1 MLGKEWEGYSLNKA
15 KIDKYI
21 EYGTTKLKILYKEKK
36 MNFEGKTV
44 KYILE
49 TSKNNNDLIVVFSGI
64 PRQGLK
70 ARYNYMRTLEKIDA
84 NKLFILDDLGY
95 DQRGGFYLGKNN
107 DYFMVRAVLELVEK
121 TKSDLSIDRT
131 FYVGSSKGG
140 FASLYFGMR
149 DKSSTII
156 CGGPQYLLGDHFL
169 RNERYMENT
178 VPYILGKNF
187 KEEDVKRLNDIVR
200 DVIYTTKGNN
210 CKIYLHYSDKEY
222 TYRNHVKPLIQDL
235 KANGIDF
242 EEDVAHYEKHPEI
255 AYFFPSFLVNTL
267 KSVLEGERMSNVW

>member
-1 MLGKEWEGYSLNKA
+1 MNKA

-36 MNFEGKTV
+36 MNFEGNTV

-64 PRQGLK
+64 PRPGLK

-95 DQRGGFYLGKNN
+95 DQRGGFYLGKDN
-107 DYFMVRAVLELVEK
+107 DYFMVRAVLHLVEK
-121 TKSDLSIDRT
+121 TKKNLSINRT

-169 RNERYMENT
+169 KNERYMENT
-178 VPYILGKNF
+178 VPYILGENF
-187 KEEDVKRLNDIVR
+187 KEEDVKRLNNIIR
-200 DVIYTTKGNN
+200 DVIYSTKGND

-222 TYRNHVKPLIQDL
+222 TYRNHVKYLIEEL
-235 KANGIDF
+235 KINNVEF
-242 EEDVAHYEKHPEI
+242 EEDVAHYEKHSEI
-255 AYFFPSFLVNTL
+255 SYFFPSFLVNTL
-267 KSVLEGERMSNVW
+267 NYELNNKVEA